1 MKLKFITV
9 CVFNVLLL
17 GSLLYQIL
25 KMSIKPEIRFKS
37 LANELYQQK
46 TITKA
51 NRGQILD
58 RNGRIL
64 AESVS
69 RYDIWIDPKKL
80 NISHK
85 ELNQLSKILN
95 IDEVSLTKK
104 LSQPEKRFIYLARGI
119 DQKMVLQIKKEI
131 NDTIHINEVEQRFYP
146 YSSASASLIGV
157 VNSDGVGIDG
167 IELMYNDI
175 LNGKNGYQNVQ
186 KDRHGHVVKR
196 ISEKQPVS
204 GKNIT
209 LSIDGRMQYQ
219 AYEVLKETVNKSHA
233 ESASAVILD
242 VKSGQVRAMVNY
254 PSIDPNQKPIK
265 DPQLLR
271 NRAVTDLFEPGST
284 IKPLALAYLLDTKAC
299 TEDDLIDARSGEMML
314 DGHKIQDVHVN
325 KEKIRPQEILQKS
338 SNVGMAKLMIK
349 KPSTDFAKQLNHY
362 GFCQKTVL
370 DLPGEI
376 SGLCSQNYD
385 GLFNLAALS
394 FGYGFAISTLQLA
407 QSYLTLA
414 NGGYRQ
420 DLSILDGASPRL
432 NEHVFSENTANT
444 VNKMLMAVVGK
455 YGTGSRAS
463 IKGVEVSGKTGT
475 SNFADK
481 SGYNQDQYIASFVGI
496 VPTTAPAYV
505 VAVVV
510 RKPDYKYRYGGKVA
524 APAFA
529 NIVSAAMS
537 YE

>member
-9 CVFNVLLL
+9 CVFNALLL
-17 GSLLYQIL
+17 FSLSYKIL
-25 KMSIKPEIRFKS
+25 KMSINPEMKFKS
-37 LANELYQQK
+37 LADELYQQK
-46 TITKA
+46 TTTRA

-58 RNGRIL
+58 RHGRVL
-64 AESVS
+64 AESIS
-69 RYDIWIDPKKL
+69 KYDIWIDPKNF
-80 NISHK
+80 NISHE
-85 ELNQLSKILN
+85 ELNQLSSILN
-95 IDEVSLTKK
+95 KDEVVLTKK
-104 LSQPEKRFIYLARGI
+104 IAQPEKRFIYLARSI
-119 DQKMVLQIKKEI
+119 DQKMALKIKKEI
-131 NDTIHINEVEQRFYP
+131 NSTVHVNEVEQRFYP
-146 YSSASASLIGV
+146 YNAASVSLIGI
-157 VNSDGVGIDG
+157 VNSDGEGIDG
-167 IELMYNDI
+167 IELMYDDI
-175 LNGKNGYQNVQ
+175 LKGENGYQNVQ

-196 ISEKQPVS
+196 ISEKQPIS

-209 LSIDGRMQYQ
+209 LSIDGRMQFQ
-219 AYEVLKETVNKSHA
+219 AYEVLKETVNHSNA

-254 PSIDPNQKPIK
+254 PSIDPNRKPIN

-284 IKPLALAYLLDTKAC
+284 IKPLALAYLLETKAC
-299 TEDDLIDARSGEMML
+299 NEDDLIDARSGEMTL

-349 KPSTDFAKQLNHY
+349 KPSTDFSKQLNHY

-370 DLPGEI
+370 DLPGET
-376 SGLCSQNYD
+376 SGMCQQNYD

-414 NGGYRQ
+414 NGGFRQ

-432 NEHVFSENTANT
+432 GEHVFSENTANL
-444 VNKMLMAVVGK
+444 VKQMLMAVVGK
-455 YGTGSRAS
+455 YGTGSKAS
-463 IKGVEVSGKTGT
+463 INGLEVSGKTGT

-481 SGYNQDQYIASFVGI
+481 NGYNQDQYIASFVGI
-496 VPTTAPAYV
+496 VPTSAPAYV

-510 RKPDYKYRYGGKVA
+510 RKPDYRYRYGGKVA